1 MSGREAIRLVVRREV
16 TERVR
21 EKAFAVSTGV
31 NIVII
36 VAVVIIAA
44 IVSGDEERFVVGY
57 NGATEA
63 AVVESAAS
71 AGRSVG
77 VEIDAARQVGADE
90 ADAGLEDGS
99 LDAVVASGRIRAKD
113 EPPDELVT
121 LLQAAN
127 REVRAA
133 RALEQ
138 SGVDPEAARRALE
151 PPPLEIS
158 TLEPVDEDDEGKAG
172 VAFFAILILYGQL
185 LTYGYWVS
193 AGVVEEK
200 ASRVVEVVLSTI
212 RPAHLLAGKV
222 IGIGLLGLAN
232 LLLTLGIGLAVAQ
245 ATGALDVDSSIVGAA
260 ALSLAWFVV
269 GYAFYACAFACAG
282 ALVPRQ
288 EELQSTMTPLTL
300 TILVAF
306 FVAFAV
312 LEDPD
317 GTLAHVTA
325 FIPMTAPITMPP
337 RIVTGD
343 APAWEI
349 VASLA
354 VTIGASVAL
363 IPLAARIYSGGI
375 LRTGSSLKLREAW
388 RAARA

>member
-1 MSGREAIRLVVRREV
+1 VSGREAIRLVVRREI

-21 EKAFAVSTGV
+21 EKAFAVSTAV

-36 VAVVIIAA
+36 VAVVIIA
-44 IVSGDEERFVVGY
+44 SVVGGGEESY
-57 NGATEA
+57 KVGYSTETEL
-63 AVVESAAS
+63 AVVDAAAA
-71 AGRSVG
+71 AGRAVDVTIEARSV
-77 VEIDAARQVGADE
+77 DSPAPGAD
-90 ADAGLEDGS
+90 ALLADGS
-99 LDAVVASGRIRAKD
+99 LDAVVTNSQIRSKE
-113 EPPDELVT
+113 EPDDELVT
-121 LLQAAN
+121 LLQAADAQ
-127 REVRAA
+127 VRAL
-133 RALEQ
+133 RALEEAGV
-138 SGVDPEAARRALE
+138 SGAEAQDIVR
-151 PPPLEIS
+151 PDPLEVS
-158 TLEPVDEDDEGKAG
+158 TLEPAGEDEAKAG

-185 LTYGYWVS
+185 LTYGYWVA

-232 LLLTLGIGLAVAQ
+232 LLLTLGIGLGVAQ
-245 ATGALDVDSSIVGAA
+245 ATGALDVDSSVVGAA

-312 LEDPD
+312 LNDPD

-343 APAWEI
+343 APAWEV
-349 VASLA
+349 VASLV
-354 VTIGASVAL
+354 VTIGASVLL

-375 LRTGSSLKLREAW
+375 LRTGSALKLREAW

>member
-1 MSGREAIRLVVRREV
+1 VSGREATALVVRREIR
-16 TERVR
+16 ERLR
-21 EKAFAVSTGV
+21 EKAFAVSTGI

-36 VAVVIIAA
+36 VAVVIIASL
-44 IVSGDEERFVVGY
+44 VGGDDERFVVGY
-57 NGATEA
+57 SGLSEA
-63 AVVESAAS
+63 AVVKSAADG
-71 AGRSVG
+71 GRSIG
-77 VEIDAARQVGADE
+77 VDIDPREVGADE
-90 ADAGLEDGS
+90 AGAGLEDGS
-99 LDAVVASGRIRAKD
+99 LDAVVASGQIRAKD

-133 RALEQ
+133 AALEQ
-138 SGVDPEAARRALE
+138 SGVDGEAARRALS
-151 PPPLEIS
+151 PPPLEVS
-158 TLEPVDEDDEGKAG
+158 TLEPVDEEEEGKAG

-185 LTYGYWVS
+185 LTYGYWVA

-222 IGIGLLGLAN
+222 IGIGLLGLGN
-232 LLLTLGIGLAVAQ
+232 LLLTVGIGLAVAQ
-245 ATGALDVDSSIVGAA
+245 ATGALDVDGSILGAA
-260 ALSLAWFVV
+260 ALALAWFVV

-288 EELQSTMTPLTL
+288 EELQSSMTPLTL

-312 LEDPD
+312 LNDPD

-325 FIPMTAPITMPP
+325 FIPMTAPVTMPP

-349 VASLA
+349 AASLA

-363 IPLAARIYSGGI
+363 IPLAARIYSGGV
-375 LRTGSSLKLREAW
+375 LRTGSALKLREAW

>member
-1 MSGREAIRLVVRREV
+1 MSGRDAIRLVARREV

-21 EKAFAVSTGV
+21 EKAFAVSTGI

-36 VAVVIIAA
+36 VAVVIVA
-44 IVSGDEERFVVGY
+44 SLLSGGDERYVVGY
-57 NGATEA
+57 SGETAA
-63 AVVESAAS
+63 AVVESAAG
-71 AGRSVG
+71 AGRAIDVV
-77 VEIDAARQVGADE
+77 VEGREVSGAQATAALD
-90 ADAGLEDGS
+90 DGS
-99 LDAVVASGRIRAKD
+99 LDAVVADGRIRSKE

-127 REVRAA
+127 RDVEAA
-133 RALEQ
+133 TALEQ
-138 SGVDPEAARRALE
+138 AGLSDAEARRALS

-158 TLEPVDEDDEGKAG
+158 TLEPVDAEEDGKAG
-172 VAFFAILILYGQL
+172 VAFFAVIILYGQL
-185 LTYGYWVS
+185 LTYGYWVA

-212 RPAHLLAGKV
+212 RPANLLAGKV

-232 LLLTLGIGLAVAQ
+232 LLVTVGIGLGVAQ
-245 ATGALDVDSSIVGAA
+245 STGALDVDGSIVGAA
-260 ALSLAWFVV
+260 GLALAWFVV
-269 GYAFYACAFACAG
+269 GYAFYACAFAVAG

-288 EELQSTMTPLTL
+288 EELQSSMTPLTL
-300 TILVAF
+300 IILIAF
-306 FVAFAV
+306 FVSFAV

-325 FIPMTAPITMPP
+325 FIPMTAPMTMPP

-343 APAWEI
+343 AAAWEI
-349 VASLA
+349 AASLA

-363 IPLAARIYSGGI
+363 IPLAARVYSGGI
-375 LRTGSSLKLREAW
+375 LRTGSALKLREAW